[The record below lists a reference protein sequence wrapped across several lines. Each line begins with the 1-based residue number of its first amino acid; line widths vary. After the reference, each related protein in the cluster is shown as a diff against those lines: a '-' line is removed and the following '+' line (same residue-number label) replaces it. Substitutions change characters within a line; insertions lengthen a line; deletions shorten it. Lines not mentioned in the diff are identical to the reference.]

1 VNRRDHT
8 LDIQVRE
15 TQKAVTDVLR
25 ITQELTA
32 QVTSLEILDAS
43 LETVFLSLT
52 GKNLRE

>member
-1 VNRRDHT
+1 